1 MALAPQDLNFARQY
15 AEYLNDDGL
24 RFMVLNRMVI
34 CLTSFKR
41 PTDSIVAR
49 GATHAASD
57 LGRSML
63 RDLSAADTT
72 LSERATAA
80 RLAANGEQCGD
91 VDQLPASYWEVNRT
105 DLLGARCVL
114 LSWLGEVEE
123 QRALLRQLIKR
134 ADEHSA
140 ADPRKRMVH
149 RLNLLRLLLPSDPE
163 ARRLHEQVRALVP
176 PQQDCAV
183 CGCPLDAPP
192 GESSLDG
199 TCDGASAS
207 ASAGAEEGQADDYVK
222 VLYCTRHLAHSSCH
236 QKFGDAAV
244 ERMGS
249 QCTEPWT
256 VRERC
261 PICLDVT
268 PALFVRHG

>member
-1 MALAPQDLNFARQY
+1 VALVPQDLNFARQY
-15 AEYLNDDGL
+15 AEYLNDDAL

-34 CLTSFKR
+34 CLTSFKF

-49 GATHAASD
+49 GATHAASE

-63 RDLSAADTT
+63 RELSAADTI

-80 RLAANGEQCGD
+80 RLAASGEQRGD
-91 VDQLPASYWEVNRT
+91 ADELPASFWEVNRT
-105 DLLGARCVL
+105 DLLGTRCIL

-123 QRALLRQLIKR
+123 QRGLLRQLIQR

-140 ADPRKRMVH
+140 ADPQKRMVH
-149 RLNLLRLLLPSDPE
+149 RINLLRLLLPSDPE
-163 ARRLHEQVRALVP
+163 ARRLHEQVRALMP

-192 GESSLDG
+192 ADPSLDG
-199 TCDGASAS
+199 THDGASAS
-207 ASAGAEEGQADDYVK
+207 PDAVGQANDYVK
-222 VLYCTRHLAHSSCH
+222 VLCCSRHLAHTSCH
-236 QKFGDAAV
+236 LKWGDAAV
-244 ERMGS
+244 KRMGS
-249 QCTEPWT
+249 QCTEPWA

-268 PALFVRHG
+268 PTLLIRHG